1 MKDRITIS
9 RDEFMDVCGITFH
22 ALVATGKL
30 AESELDKY
38 TDITAALTY
47 IFTDEYAEYSERRR
61 QVEQYIKENPE
72 RDGKTENGGSE
83 AEA

>member
-1 MKDRITIS
+1 MKDQITITK
-9 RDEFMDVCGITFH
+9 DEFMDVCGITFH

-30 AESELDKY
+30 QESELDKY

-47 IFTDEYAEYSERRR
+47 IFTDEYAAYSERRR

-72 RDGKTENGGSE
+72 RDGKTEDEG
-83 AEA
+83 AEG

>member
-1 MKDRITIS
+1 MKDQITIS

-22 ALVATGKL
+22 VLVATGKL

-47 IFTDEYAEYSERRR
+47 IFTDEYAAYSERRR
-61 QVEQYIKENPE
+61 QIEQYIEKDPE
-72 RDGKTENGGSE
+72 RNGKAQDGRSKGE
-83 AEA
+83 A

>member
-1 MKDRITIS
+1 MKDQITIS

-47 IFTDEYAEYSERRR
+47 IFTDEYAEYSERRK

-72 RDGKTENGGSE
+72 RDSKTEDGGAE
-83 AEA
+83 AET